1 MGNLIALAFSA
12 LIIQNIILTQFLG
25 ICPFMGVSTKRS
37 SALGMGLAV
46 IFVMLISS
54 SVTWAL
60 YTYVLE
66 TLDIVY
72 MRTIAF
78 ILVIAA
84 LVQMVETFLKK
95 VSPSLYKA
103 LGIYLPLITTNC
115 AVLGVAV
122 LNISEGHSFVEML
135 VYTGFIG
142 LGFLFVMYIFS
153 MIREKLDFA
162 PIPKA
167 FKGTPIALIVAA
179 ILAIIFSRFGGL
191 IEWIL

>member
-1 MGNLIALAFSA
+1 MSDLIALAFSA
-12 LIIQNIILTQFLG
+12 FILENIILTQFLG
-25 ICPFMGVSTKRS
+25 ICPFIGVSTKRS
-37 SALGMGLAV
+37 SALGMGFAV

-54 SVTWAL
+54 SVTWLL
-60 YTYVLE
+60 YNFVLDA
-66 TLDIVY
+66 LDITY
-72 MRTIAF
+72 MRTIVF
-78 ILVIAA
+78 ILVIAS

-95 VSPSLYKA
+95 ASPALYKA

-122 LNISEGHSFVEML
+122 LNITEAHTFVEML
-135 VYTGFIG
+135 VFTTFIG

-162 PIPKA
+162 PVPKA
-167 FKGTPIALIVAA
+167 FKGAPIALIVAA
-179 ILAIIFSRFGGL
+179 ILAIIFTRFGGL

>member
-1 MGNLIALAFSA
+1 MDNLVALAFSA
-12 LIIQNIILTQFLG
+12 FILQNVILTQFLG
-25 ICPFMGVSTKRS
+25 ICPFIGVSTKRS
-37 SALGMGLAV
+37 SALGMGFAV

-54 SVTWAL
+54 TVTWLL
-60 YTYVLE
+60 YNFVLDE
-66 TLDIVY
+66 LGITY
-72 MRTIAF
+72 MRTIVF

-122 LNISEGHSFVEML
+122 LNISNDHTFVQML

-142 LGFLFVMYIFS
+142 IGFLFVMYIFS
-153 MIREKLDFA
+153 MMREKLNFA
-162 PIPKA
+162 PVPKA

-179 ILAIIFSRFGGL
+179 ILAIIFTRFGGL

>member
-1 MGNLIALAFSA
+1 MDNLIALAFSA
-12 LIIQNIILTQFLG
+12 FIIQNIILTQFLG
-25 ICPFMGVSTKRS
+25 ICPFIGVSTKRS
-37 SALGMGLAV
+37 SALGMGFAV

-54 SVTWAL
+54 SVTWVL

-122 LNISEGHSFVEML
+122 LNITNGHSFIEML
-135 VYTGFIG
+135 VYTTFIG

-162 PIPKA
+162 PVPKA